1 MKREELVKLIYR
13 QKTIEKYQRKIEKLG
28 IKSKYDMYKI
38 LNAKFFT
45 SILLFVVLL
54 YISKFGYILA
64 PIVVYFY
71 TLLYDYIVLDL
82 GIKKRTTIMEKEA
95 MHFFEVLTLSVDTG
109 RNLLEAIKI
118 TTDNVPGELSL
129 EFKEALRQV
138 TYGKSLNEAISDMQK
153 RIPSDNIN
161 NIILLLNQS
170 NIFGNSVIDNLY
182 EQVDY
187 LREKRKMEVKAKIAK
202 LPVRI
207 SIISVLFFIPL
218 MLLIILAPIILS
230 YID

>member
-1 MKREELVKLIYR
+1 MKREELVKLVYR
-13 QKTIEKYQRKIEKLG
+13 QKTIEKYQKKIEKLG
-28 IKSKYDMYKI
+28 TKNKYDIYKL
-38 LNAKFFT
+38 LNVRLFT

-54 YISKFGYILA
+54 YISKFGYIIA
-64 PIVVYFY
+64 PIVLYFY
-71 TLLYDYIVLDL
+71 LHLYDYIVLDL
-82 GIKKRTTIMEKEA
+82 KLQKRTAIMEKEA

-109 RNLLEAIKI
+109 RNLQEAIKI
-118 TTDNVPGELSL
+118 TTDNVSGELSM

-153 RIPSDNIN
+153 RIPSENIN
-161 NIILLLNQS
+161 NIVLLLNQS

-202 LPVRI
+202 LPIRI

-230 YID
+230 YIN